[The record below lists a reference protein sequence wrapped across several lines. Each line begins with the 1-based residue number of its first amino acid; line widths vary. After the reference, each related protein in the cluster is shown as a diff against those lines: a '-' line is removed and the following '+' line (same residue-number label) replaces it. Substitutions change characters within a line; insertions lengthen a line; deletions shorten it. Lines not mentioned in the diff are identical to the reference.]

1 MACNP
6 ICILFTDGYCF
17 QCEHEQI
24 EVCRETAFARVA
36 GPFLWAVCSL
46 QCCLWLHDLAGFC
59 SLSISTSR
67 KLPACQSVPA
77 SASANIRCENLR
89 SGSRRG
95 GKEMNGPTVGH
106 SQSALYICRECFM
119 TPRTMCVQRECVK
132 CPDAL
137 RLMYHLRSLAE
148 FESNLQ
154 LYSPVRPKSL
164 GKNSDL
170 LFLSPA
176 RNEAPMLSL
185 PVSKTNKDSHMKL
198 RKWFYLE

>member
-1 MACNP
+1 MPERQALPEMAG
-6 ICILFTDGYCF
+6 L
-17 QCEHEQI
+17 
-24 EVCRETAFARVA
+24 
-36 GPFLWAVCSL
+36 FLWAVCSL
-46 QCCLWLHDLAGFC
+46 QCCLWLHVLAGFC

-67 KLPACQSVPA
+67 KLPACWSVPI

-89 SGSRRG
+89 SGSWRG

-137 RLMYHLRSLAE
+137 RLMYHLRSVAE

-164 GKNSDL
+164 GKNSDS
-170 LFLSPA
+170 LFPSPA
-176 RNEAPMLSL
+176 RNEAPMWSL
-185 PVSKTNKDSHMKL
+185 PLSKTNTDSHMKL
-198 RKWFYLE
+198 RNGFIWNNQLPGIITTIKHC

>member
-1 MACNP
+1 MGTWPAIQSAFSLQMAIVFSVSMSKWKYAERQALP
-6 ICILFTDGYCF
+6 
-17 QCEHEQI
+17 EM
-24 EVCRETAFARVA
+24 A

-59 SLSISTSR
+59 SLSISTSG
-67 KLPACQSVPA
+67 KLPACWSVPV

-106 SQSALYICRECFM
+106 SQSALYICRERFM

-137 RLMYHLRSLAE
+137 RLMYHLRSVAE
-148 FESNLQ
+148 FESNL
-154 LYSPVRPKSL
+154 
-164 GKNSDL
+164 
-170 LFLSPA
+170 
-176 RNEAPMLSL
+176 
-185 PVSKTNKDSHMKL
+185 
-198 RKWFYLE
+198 